1 MLLFAGLGNPGAKY
15 VKTRH
20 NLGFLV
26 AEELARRHGFQPWR
40 HRHHGAAAR
49 GRLSRIDVLLL
60 KPATFMNRS
69 GVAVADALRFYKLKP
84 ANVTVFYDEIDLA
97 PGRVRVKTGGG
108 AAGHNG
114 VRSIESH
121 IGNGFRRVRIGIG
134 HPGDKN
140 RVESHVLHDFYRAEM
155 TLVGPVVDAIVESAP
170 LLALGDEA
178 SFLNQVALDIKPK
191 HRSAPKP
198 PDPA

>member
-1 MLLFAGLGNPGAKY
+1 MLVFAGLGNPGTKY

-26 AEELARRHGFQPWR
+26 AEEIARRHGFQPWR
-40 HRHHGAAAR
+40 HRHHGTAAR
-49 GRLSRIDVLLL
+49 GRLGRIDVLLL

-69 GVAVADALRFYKLKP
+69 GAAVADALRSYKLKP
-84 ANVTVFYDEIDLA
+84 TTVTVFYDEIDLA
-97 PGRVRVKTGGG
+97 PGKVRVKTGGG

-121 IGNGFRRVRIGIG
+121 IGNSFRRVRIGIG
-134 HPGDKN
+134 HPGDKS
-140 RVESHVLHDFYRAEM
+140 RVESHVLHDFYRTEM
-155 TLVGPVVDAIVESAP
+155 TLVGPVVDAIAESAA

-178 SFLNQVALDIKPK
+178 DFLNQVALETKPK
-191 HRSAPKP
+191 HRSAPILP
-198 PDPA
+198 GPV

>member
-1 MLLFAGLGNPGAKY
+1 MLLFTGLGNPGARY
-15 VKTRH
+15 ASTRH
-20 NLGFLV
+20 NLGFV
-26 AEELARRHGFQPWR
+26 VVDEIARRHGCDPWR
-40 HRHHGAAAR
+40 NRHHGSVSR
-49 GRLSRIDVLLL
+49 GRLGRTDVLLL

-84 ANVTVFYDEIDLA
+84 DDVSVFYDEIDLA
-97 PGRVRVKTGGG
+97 PGKVRVKTGGG

-114 VRSIESH
+114 VRSVESH

-140 RVESHVLHDFYRAEM
+140 QVESHVLNDFYRSEM
-155 TLVGPVVDAIVESAP
+155 TIIGPVIDAVADCAP
-170 LLALGDEA
+170 LLAAGDEA
-178 SFLNQVALDIKPK
+178 GFLNAVALATRLPAAGAD
-191 HRSAPKP
+191 